1 VPTQCLH
8 ALQTVV
14 QVLDKQGVLAT
25 LKVGSVHTA
34 KSTCKVA
41 ELPSD
46 NSVWNRQ
53 AQLRACVFAVVD
65 GEEVLATLKVGSVH
79 TAKSTRKVAEIPSDS
94 STYEYVRVASTGT
107 TASMRFC
114 CGRWRRR
121 QKLWNRCSCFSAA
134 PSRTVSCAIKSV
146 ANFTGCYG
154 CRS

>member
-1 VPTQCLH
+1 MPTQLLH

-65 GEEVLATLKVGSVH
+65 GEEG
-79 TAKSTRKVAEIPSDS
+79 KSYGTGAA
-94 STYEYVRVASTGT
+94 ASQPLPY
-107 TASMRFC
+107 A
-114 CGRWRRR
+114 
-121 QKLWNRCSCFSAA
+121 Q
-134 PSRTVSCAIKSV
+134 
-146 ANFTGCYG
+146 
-154 CRS
+154 